1 MGEADPAMS
10 KSRMTIPSQGASPNP
25 GSGRRRVLTFS
36 VPIAL
41 AAAGAYVWLTS
52 GHSVTTDNASVQ
64 RDIASISSAVD
75 GRIADVRVRENEL
88 VKKGD
93 ILFVID
99 QQPYQAALDQA
110 EAQISDTQLSIGQLQ
125 KDYRASSGD
134 IGRLRVNVY
143 NALDYLRRQ
152 KELMVDGFTTKPR
165 LRQAEQD
172 VIEARKALN
181 DALKTSTAMQAAIAT
196 GGQTLT
202 GDPQLLSVQA
212 RRDQAALNLAQTT
225 VRAPITGRIG
235 QSDHMQVGQLATA
248 GLPLVTIVAGDKSWV
263 TANFKETDLNHMR
276 IGQKATIALDAY
288 PDLHLTGTVES
299 IGAKT
304 GSQVSAQPAQTA
316 DSEWVKVTQRVPV
329 RIAIEGHPSRSM
341 IAGLSAK
348 VTVDLSAPDQSK
360 AR

>member
-10 KSRMTIPSQGASPNP
+10 KHRMTIPSQGASPNP

-41 AAAGAYVWLTS
+41 AAACAYAWLTS
-52 GHSVTTDNASVQ
+52 GDSVTTDNANVQ

-75 GRIADVRVRENEL
+75 GRIIDVRVRENAL

-93 ILFVID
+93 ILFLID
-99 QQPYQAALDQA
+99 PQPYQAALDQA
-110 EAQISDTQLSIGQLQ
+110 DGQISNAQLSLDQLQ
-125 KDYRASSGD
+125 KDFRASSAD

-152 KELMVDGFTTKPR
+152 KALMIDGFTTKPR

-181 DALKTSTAMQAAIAT
+181 DAIKASTAMQAAIAT
-196 GGQTLT
+196 GGQTPT
-202 GDPQLLSVQA
+202 SDPQNISVQA
-212 RRDQAALNLAQTT
+212 QRDQAALNLAQTT
-225 VRAPITGRIG
+225 VRAPIAGRIG
-235 QSDHMQVGQLATA
+235 QSDHMQVGQIATA
-248 GLPLVTIVAGDKSWV
+248 GLPLVTIIAGDKSWV

-276 IGQKATIALDAY
+276 VGQKATISLDAY
-288 PDLHLTGTVES
+288 PDLHLTGVVES

-304 GSQVSAQPAQTA
+304 GSQSPTRPPQTA
-316 DSEWVKVTQRVPV
+316 DGEWVKVTQRVPV
-329 RIAIEGHPSRSM
+329 RIAINGNPSRSM
-341 IAGLSAK
+341 ISGLSAK
-348 VTVDLSAPDQSK
+348 VTVDLSPPDQAE